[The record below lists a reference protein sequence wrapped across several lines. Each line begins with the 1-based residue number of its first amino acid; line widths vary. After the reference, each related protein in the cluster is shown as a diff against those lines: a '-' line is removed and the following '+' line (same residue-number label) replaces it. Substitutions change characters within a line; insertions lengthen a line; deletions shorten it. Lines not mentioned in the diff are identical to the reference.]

1 MHSSCGTN
9 RHRERYVIPYTFFKF
24 SCVVFDLF
32 VFKAIQANSSRGLPW
47 REEWSAEAGLLLTSP
62 LSRDDDWL

>member
-1 MHSSCGTN
+1 M
-9 RHRERYVIPYTFFKF
+9 IPYTFFKF

>member
-1 MHSSCGTN
+1 M
-9 RHRERYVIPYTFFKF
+9 IPYTFFKF

-32 VFKAIQANSSRGLPW
+32 SRLSRLTLPGDFLGEKSGPL
-47 REEWSAEAGLLLTSP
+47 RLVCLTSP